1 MSLSRALLVISVG
14 LSILLSSFAAPAQ
27 KRTSRPAKPKPA
39 VHLPVVKEIK
49 TDGLVALFKR
59 QSDKPLLINF
69 WATWCDPCR
78 EEFPDLVKI
87 DADYRKRGLDFYT
100 VSLDEF
106 TDIKTEVPKFLQSM
120 KATMPAFLLNESDPD
135 PLIKAVDP
143 TWQGDLPATI
153 LYTTNG
159 HVEFKHFGRVN
170 TAELRLKIE
179 EVLGARNKV
188 IGARN

>member
-1 MSLSRALLVISVG
+1 MRPTRALLVSSVG

-27 KRTSRPAKPKPA
+27 KKSRPAKSKPA

-49 TDGLVALFKR
+49 TDDLVALFKR

-78 EEFPDLVKI
+78 EEFPDLVKV

-143 TWQGDLPATI
+143 KWQGDLPATI

-159 HVEFKHFGRVN
+159 QIEFKHFGRVN

>member
-1 MSLSRALLVISVG
+1 MRPTRALLVSSVG

-27 KRTSRPAKPKPA
+27 KQSPPAKSKPA

-49 TDGLVALFKR
+49 TDDLVALFKR

-78 EEFPDLVKI
+78 EEFPDLVKV

-143 TWQGDLPATI
+143 RWQGDLPATI

-159 HVEFKHFGRVN
+159 QIEFKHFGRVN